1 MYKFKTKKI
10 IKFSDVDKNF
20 TKLKKSKKIIHCH
33 GVFDLVHPGHLRHFS
48 FCKSK
53 ADLLV
58 VSLTADKFITKG
70 NYRPFVPQQ
79 LRAENLAALE
89 IVDYVIIDSYK
100 HPYNLIKKLRPN
112 FFAKGLEYAKEKNP
126 LTADEKATVEKSG
139 GKMLFSPGDIIYSS
153 SKIID
158 QTPPHITLEKLKL
171 YLNHTKQSLAS
182 LKTILPS
189 MNNIKVHVIG
199 DLIVDTTT
207 VCNAIGGFHKTPTIS
222 AKINKNTNYIGGAGI
237 VAKHF
242 SSFSKNV
249 TLTTMLSNDP
259 LGKYAL
265 RELKKSKIKVNALFE
280 KNRPTTN
287 KNSFWVDNYKLLKV
301 DKVNNENIESPTINK
316 ISEILKNDN
325 NDKIIF
331 SDFRH
336 GIFNQRT
343 IPIFIKKLNKKKF
356 KVADSQVA
364 SRWGNIV
371 DFKDFDLITPTEK
384 EARLSLHEQD
394 LPVRTL
400 CDLLLKKTKAKNVIL
415 KLGEKGL
422 ISLDLNRKDY
432 ISLDPMVNNIL
443 DTSGAGDALLAYS
456 AATLFHTKSLI
467 LSSIMGILAASCKCE
482 VEGNIPVTV
491 EQINEKIESII
502 KEIEKQ

>member
-10 IKFSDVDKNF
+10 IKMNDVDKVF
-20 TKLKKSKKIIHCH
+20 KKIKKTKKIVHCH

-53 ADLLV
+53 ADILI
-58 VSLTADKFITKG
+58 VSLTADRFIRKG
-70 NYRPFVPQQ
+70 LYRPFVPEQ
-79 LRAENLAALE
+79 LRAANLAALE
-89 IVDYVIIDSYK
+89 IVDFVIIDSFK
-100 HPYNLIKKLRPN
+100 HPYNLIKRLKPN
-112 FFAKGLEYAKEKNP
+112 FFAKGLEYVKNKNP
-126 LTADEKATVEKSG
+126 LTADEKITVEKYG

-158 QTPPHITLEKLKL
+158 KTPPSITLEKLKL
-171 YLNHTKQSLAS
+171 YLNYTKQSLGN
-182 LKTILPS
+182 LKKILPS
-189 MNNIKVHVIG
+189 MKNIKVHVVG

-222 AKINKNTNYIGGAGI
+222 AKINKNLNYVGGAGV

-242 SSFSKNV
+242 SSFSKNI
-249 TLTTMLSNDP
+249 TLTTLISPDT
-259 LGKYAL
+259 LGKFSL
-265 RELKKSKIKVNALFE
+265 KELKKANIKVNALYE

-287 KNSFWVDNYKLLKV
+287 KNSFWVDDYKLLKV
-301 DKVNNENIESPTINK
+301 DRVNNENIESSTINQ
-316 ISEILKNDN
+316 ISEILKK
-325 NDKIIF
+325 DKSDIIIF

-336 GIFNQRT
+336 GIFNQNS
-343 IPIFIKKLNKKKF
+343 IPVFIKSLNKKKF

-364 SRWGNIV
+364 SRWGNII

-400 CDLLLKKTKAKNVIL
+400 CDLLLKKTKTKNVIL
-415 KLGEKGL
+415 KLGQNGL
-422 ISLDLNRKDY
+422 ISLNSNRKDY
-432 ISLDPMVNNIL
+432 ISLDPMVNQII
-443 DTSGAGDALLAYS
+443 DTSGAGDALLAYAS
-456 AATLFHTKSLI
+456 ATLFHTKSLI

-491 EQINEKIESII
+491 KQINEKIDSII
-502 KEIEKQ
+502 KEIEEQ